1 MKKNY
6 IESDV
11 LIIGAG
17 FIGQIMAL
25 MLASSKIKVTLVD
38 KNKFRRYDTRTTA
51 ISQGSARILDSI
63 DVWSSLK

>member
-25 MLASSKIKVTLVD
+25 MLELPSKIKVTLVD

-51 ISQGSARILDSI
+51 YFQGSAKNS
-63 DVWSSLK
+63 